1 MPEFLLAEGAALIDQ
16 VRALFKEYAAGLGV
30 DLCFQNFDK
39 ELAELPGD
47 YAAPRGILLVARV
60 DGKVAGCCALR
71 PRSSNEHP
79 NAAEMKR
86 LYIRP
91 EFRGTGLGRKLVDE
105 LLKRARSQGYGAILL
120 DTLPSMGE
128 AQELYRKLGFVEIPP
143 YYPNP
148 VVGARFL
155 KLDLANT
162 ASRA

>member
-1 MPEFLLAEGAALIDQ
+1 MTELLLADEAGLIDL
-16 VRALFKEYAAGLGV
+16 VRVLFREYADGLGV

-47 YAAPRGILLVARV
+47 YAAPRGILLMARV

-79 NAAEMKR
+79 KSAEMKR
-86 LYIRP
+86 LYVQP
-91 EFRGTGLGRKLVDE
+91 QFRGTGLGQKLVDE
-105 LLKRARSQGYGAILL
+105 LLTRARSLGYESILL

-128 AQELYRKLGFVEIPP
+128 AQDLYQKLGFVEIPP

-148 VVGARFL
+148 VVGARYL
-155 KLDLANT
+155 KLTL
-162 ASRA
+162 SPQ

>member
-1 MPEFLLAEGAALIDQ
+1 MTEFLLADEAGLIDQ
-16 VRALFKEYAAGLGV
+16 VRVLFREYADGLGV

-47 YAAPRGILLVARV
+47 YATPRGILLMARV

-71 PRSSNEHP
+71 PCSSNEHP

-86 LYIRP
+86 LFVRP

-105 LLKRARSQGYGAILL
+105 LLTRARTLGYRAILL

-128 AQELYRKLGFVEIPP
+128 AQDLYRELGFEEIAS
-143 YYPNP
+143 YYSNP
-148 VVGARFL
+148 VPGARFL
-155 KLDLANT
+155 KLVL
-162 ASRA
+162 